1 MPRKYG
7 QRGYQDNDRDKDRE
21 RPRPRTEVKGPPK
34 GAKGSGDGPRTIH
47 MPGFQEVLR
56 CAMCG
61 AIVPPPVEISLE
73 SQCPK
78 CKADLRSCKNCR
90 NFDTGAQFECTEAIP
105 ERILRKDARNN
116 CEFFTP
122 RASIERETRD
132 SSSSPKSSERSDGRS
147 DGRSGGSSSDARN
160 AFDNLFKK

>member
-7 QRGYQDNDRDKDRE
+7 QRGYMDNDRDKERE
-21 RPRPRTEVKGPPK
+21 RPKPRGETKGPPK

-56 CAMCG
+56 CSLCG
-61 AIVPPPVEISLE
+61 AIVPPPVEISLD

-78 CKADLRSCKNCR
+78 CNADLRSCKNCR
-90 NFDTGAQFECTEAIP
+90 NFDTSAQFECTQPIP
-105 ERILRKDARNN
+105 ERVVRKDVRNI

-132 SSSSPKSSERSDGRS
+132 SGPGAKPSSTP
-147 DGRSGGSSSDARN
+147 SDARS